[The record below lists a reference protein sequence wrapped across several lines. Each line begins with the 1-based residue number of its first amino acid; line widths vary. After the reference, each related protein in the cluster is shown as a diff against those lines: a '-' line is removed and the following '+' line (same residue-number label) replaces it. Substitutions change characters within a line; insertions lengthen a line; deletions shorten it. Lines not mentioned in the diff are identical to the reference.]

1 MAQERTG
8 RAGEAGRI
16 AQRKQSHRGKLTVPA
31 GAAQGPGAL
40 TPEAPAASCPEARP
54 SSQHPLPQ
62 VESLLRRKLACN
74 YSRTIIKIVS
84 LFEH

>member
-54 SSQHPLPQ
+54 SGQHPLPQ
-62 VESLLRRKLACN
+62 VESLRRKLACN